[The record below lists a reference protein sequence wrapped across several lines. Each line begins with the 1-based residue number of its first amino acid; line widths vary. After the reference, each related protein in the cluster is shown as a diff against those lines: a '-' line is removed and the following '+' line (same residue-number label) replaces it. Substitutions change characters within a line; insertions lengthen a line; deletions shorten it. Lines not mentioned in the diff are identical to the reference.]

1 MNISGVGGYGTR
13 VQSVSAPRKTDS
25 AIQDAGGGNAFPKTD
40 SVEISGGADC
50 FQRLQSQFP
59 QMTFSVGTGF
69 AGENARNTS
78 DNANPYALTIHPK
91 LLEKMSDNPKAE
103 AEYTQ
108 RIRDIGRAM
117 SLADGIAKAWG
128 MKTVYCENYV
138 NANGKFYH
146 ISVSVR
152 KDELNEKLR
161 EEARENTQAFI
172 ERMRGS
178 AREAAEKLEAK
189 LTQATESGEL
199 TLDSDD
205 MREMGAAAKSLEQN
219 SLSVSE
225 TESEEA
231 GSESVG
237 GSVGINAAKLARKL
251 AAAKTQSQI
260 RAIMAEIQ
268 SDLRECESGKAQGMD
283 VDEAS
288 VEAAERLLQEARQ
301 RMGQAE
307 NREPTPEEE
316 TASALASLF

>member
-138 NANGKFYH
+138 NENGKFYH

>member
-128 MKTVYCENYV
+128 MKTAYCENYV
-138 NANGKFYH
+138 NENGKFYH

>member
-1 MNISGVGGYGTR
+1 MNISGISEYSTR
-13 VQSVSAPRKTDS
+13 IPQKTNS
-25 AIQDAGGGNAFPKTD
+25 AIRNADSGNAFPKTD
-40 SVEISGGADC
+40 SVEISGGANC

-69 AGENARNTS
+69 AGKNARNTG
-78 DNANPYALTIHPK
+78 DNANRWALTVSPK
-91 LLEKMSDNPKAE
+91 LLEKMSADPEAE
-103 AEYTQ
+103 EEYTQ

-138 NANGKFYH
+138 DENGKFYH

-172 ERMRGS
+172 ERMRES
-178 AREAAEKLEAK
+178 NRETAEKLAEK
-189 LTQATESGEL
+189 LSQAAENGEL

-205 MREMGAAAKSLEQN
+205 MRVMSAAAESSELTA
-219 SLSVSE
+219 SASVSGDE
-225 TESEEA
+225 AEKTE
-231 GSESVG
+231 SESVG
-237 GSVGINAAKLARKL
+237 GAVGINAAKLARKL

-260 RAIMAEIQ
+260 RAVMAEIQ
-268 SDLRECESGKAQGMD
+268 SDLKECESGRAQGMD

-288 VEAAERLLQEARQ
+288 VKAAEQLLQEARQ
-301 RMGQAE
+301 RMGQTE

-316 TASALASLF
+316 MASALASLI

>member
-1 MNISGVGGYGTR
+1 MNITSVGAYGA
-13 VQSVSAPRKTDS
+13 VPQSVRVPHKAGVAVQGAENGTPSAKTDM
-25 AIQDAGGGNAFPKTD
+25 A
-40 SVEISGGADC
+40 EISGGAAC
-50 FQRLQSQFP
+50 FARLQEQFSQIS
-59 QMTFSVGTGF
+59 FSVGAGF
-69 AGENARNTS
+69 VGKNARNTG

-91 LLEKMSDNPKAE
+91 LLGKMSADPE
-103 AEYTQ
+103 AGEEHTQ

-128 MKTVYCENYV
+128 MKTAYCENYV
-138 NANGKFYH
+138 NENGKFYH

>member
-1 MNISGVGGYGTR
+1 MDITGVGAYSGAYQSAR
-13 VQSVSAPRKTDS
+13 VPQKTVSTAQSADDVKLS
-25 AIQDAGGGNAFPKTD
+25 PKTD
-40 SVEISGGADC
+40 TAEISGGAAC
-50 FQRLQSQFP
+50 FARLREQFP
-59 QMTFSVGTGF
+59 QMSFS
-69 AGENARNTS
+69 AGEGFVGKNARNTG

-138 NANGKFYH
+138 DENGKFYH

-231 GSESVG
+231 GSESVC

>member
-1 MNISGVGGYGTR
+1 MGAYSGAYQSARVPQKTVSTAQSADGGKL
-13 VQSVSAPRKTDS
+13 S
-25 AIQDAGGGNAFPKTD
+25 PKTD
-40 SVEISGGADC
+40 TAEISGGAAC
-50 FQRLQSQFP
+50 FARLREQFP
-59 QMTFSVGTGF
+59 QMSFS
-69 AGENARNTS
+69 AGEGFVGKNARNTG

-91 LLEKMSDNPKAE
+91 LLEKMGDNPKAE

-138 NANGKFYH
+138 NENGKFYH

-161 EEARENTQAFI
+161 EEARENTRQFI
-172 ERMRGS
+172 ERIREKN
-178 AREAAEKLEAK
+178 REAAEKLETK
-189 LTQATESGEL
+189 LTQATESGEF

-205 MREMGAAAKSLEQN
+205 MRVMGAATKPSKST
-219 SLSVSE
+219 SSASVSGE
-225 TESEEA
+225 ESEETE
-231 GSESVG
+231 SESVG

-268 SDLRECESGKAQGMD
+268 SDLRECESGKAQGMN

-301 RMGQAE
+301 RMGQAK

-316 TASALASLF
+316 MASALASLF

>member
-13 VQSVSAPRKTDS
+13 VQSVSTPRKTDS

-69 AGENARNTS
+69 AGKNARNTS

-91 LLEKMSDNPKAE
+91 LLEKMGDNPKAE

-138 NANGKFYH
+138 NENGKFYH